1 MVRIRYVLA
10 SYGLFIFQLRNEN
23 FPESFCWY
31 RGRIQSHSDGFID
44 HFPQSAEY
52 WIHSSSHQEIGPLD
66 IRRLQAFVKIIDLG
80 SISRAADLLNIAQP
94 ALSQQLAALESAF
107 RQKLVIRSKSGVTP
121 TIAGSVLYRHVQIL
135 SKQFDRAMVEITQ
148 GAGPL
153 VGKVSVGLSPY
164 SAGSTLSVELLRRI
178 REELPGIVL
187 HLTESFDDIY
197 SELVMTGRLD
207 MAVIHGSGP
216 MKGVSFTPLMKEE
229 FFLLAPQALAIPHDG
244 ENTVQLADIT
254 EIPLLVPPKHNF
266 VRKAIDMAFMRKG
279 LEQNIVAEIE
289 ALTTLQG
296 AIQEGI
302 GSTILPWSV
311 ASRIAVEGQSRIYAL
326 RNPVISENV
335 SLCIPELVPETEA
348 SVAVRERLIELARAM
363 ASARN
368 WPGTQAST

>member
-1 MVRIRYVLA
+1 MNSQFV
-10 SYGLFIFQLRNEN
+10 
-23 FPESFCWY
+23 
-31 RGRIQSHSDGFID
+31 
-44 HFPQSAEY
+44 
-52 WIHSSSHQEIGPLD
+52 HQEIGPLD

-94 ALSQQLAALESAF
+94 ALSQQLAALETSF

-164 SAGSTLSVELLRRI
+164 SAGSTLSVELLRLI

-229 FFLLAPQALAIPHDG
+229 FFLLAPQSLIIPHDS

-266 VRKAIDMAFMRKG
+266 VRKAIDMAFIRKG
-279 LEQNIVAEIE
+279 LEPNLVAEIE

-326 RNPVISENV
+326 RNPVISEDV

-348 SVAVRERLIELARAM
+348 SVAVRERLIELAKAM
-363 ASARN
+363 ASSRN

>member
-1 MVRIRYVLA
+1 M
-10 SYGLFIFQLRNEN
+10 
-23 FPESFCWY
+23 
-31 RGRIQSHSDGFID
+31 
-44 HFPQSAEY
+44 
-52 WIHSSSHQEIGPLD
+52 
-66 IRRLQAFVKIIDLG
+66 
-80 SISRAADLLNIAQP
+80 
-94 ALSQQLAALESAF
+94 
-107 RQKLVIRSKSGVTP
+107 IRSKSGVTP

-148 GAGPL
+148 GDGPL

-178 REELPGIVL
+178 REDLPGIIL

-229 FFLLAPQALAIPHDG
+229 FFLLAPHALEIPHDSDDA
-244 ENTVQLADIT
+244 VQLADVT
-254 EIPLLVPPKHNF
+254 DIPLLVPPKHNF

-279 LEQNIVAEIE
+279 LEPTIVAEIE

-311 ASRIAVEGQSRIYAL
+311 ASRIAVEGKSRIYAL

-348 SVAVRERLIELARAM
+348 SVAVRERLIDLARAM
-363 ASARN
+363 ASSHN
-368 WPGTQAST
+368 WPGTHPTT